1 MANYDFVT
9 STGVIVPD
17 TADLLEAVR
26 SEYRAAFGDDLDVS
40 PETPQGVL
48 ITAETEGRDS
58 VARNNAD
65 LANQINPN
73 YAGGVFLDSIWSLTG
88 GERVRAT
95 RTLISAVELAGVPGT
110 IVPQGARASLGADGA
125 QFELISAV
133 VLTGGVGLGTF
144 QAVDAGAIPA
154 PAGALGT
161 LVSGVLGW
169 ETVTNPQ
176 AGVIGAD
183 QETDIAARIRR
194 RQTLALQGVALPEA
208 IISGL
213 YNTAG
218 VRSLTFRENTTNA
231 PVTFEGVTLAAHSVY
246 ACVDGGTDNAVAL
259 SLFRKKSL
267 GAGWNGGTT
276 VNVTD
281 PYSGQ
286 VYPVKFDRPTV
297 RNIWAK
303 ITVVTNGASYPD
315 TPALVRAAMVDYANG
330 QIEGEAGF
338 VVGGDVSPFELASA
352 VNRHAAP
359 LYVRTCSVST
369 EGVTYTTA
377 EIPMLVNQKGG
388 LIAGNIDV
396 TVTAT

>member
-9 STGVIVPD
+9 STGVIIPD
-17 TADLLEAVR
+17 TADILDTVR
-26 SEYRAAFGDDLDVS
+26 SEYRAAFGDDLDTS

-48 ITAETEGRDS
+48 ITAETEGRDA

-110 IVPQGARASLGADGA
+110 IIPQGARASLGADGA

-133 VLTGGVGLGTF
+133 VLTGGAGVGTF

-154 PAGALGT
+154 PAGSLNT

-208 IISGL
+208 ITGGL

-246 ACVDGGTDNAVAL
+246 ACVDGGTDDAVAL

-297 RNIWAK
+297 RTIWAK

-315 TPALVRAAMVDYANG
+315 IPALVRAAMVDYANG
-330 QIEGEAGF
+330 LIEGEAGF

-352 VNRHAAP
+352 VNRQAAP

-369 EGVTYTTA
+369 DGVTHTTA
-377 EIPMLVNQKGG
+377 EIPMLINQKGG

-396 TVTAT
+396 TVSAT